1 MEEIIPTKDTPE
13 TMEQLEQAMQI
24 LHDKAEEY
32 ERLLSQAQGI
42 AKELKKTKFKVEFD
56 YGEET
61 EE

>member
-1 MEEIIPTKDTPE
+1 MNGESIKDIEIGVTVSGLDE
-13 TMEQLEQAMQI
+13 ALE
-24 LHDKAEEY
+24 KAEEY

-56 YGEET
+56 YGEEM